1 MSHLLGTDWGNKV
14 PVGGRYVADAD
25 DDTAN
30 AITINT
36 GVINATVFFVQI
48 FRSGANVLDAA
59 VVTLSAGVL
68 TITDGGTYAATTAD
82 VVNWLVI

>member
-1 MSHLLGTDWGNKV
+1 MGHLRGVDWQGRV
-14 PVGGRYVADAD
+14 PVGGTYTADAD

-30 AITINT
+30 AITITT
-36 GVINATVFFVQI
+36 GIVDATVFFVQI

-59 VVTLSAGVL
+59 VVTLASGVL
-68 TITDGGTYAATTAD
+68 TITDGGTYAATTGD

>member
-1 MSHLLGTDWGNKV
+1 MGHLRGVDWKNRV

-30 AITINT
+30 AITIDT
-36 GVINATVFFVQI
+36 GIVDATVFFVQV
-48 FRSGANVLDAA
+48 FRSGADVLDAA
-59 VVTLSAGVL
+59 VVTLASGVL

-82 VVNWLVI
+82 VVNWLVL